1 MIFRKIAIAT
11 LAVAATVPASAAPNT
26 SAVPAKTTEKITCR
40 EFIALRDEFKPQI
53 VSYTLGYDRAKR
65 PDAAFIDVS
74 GVDKIVPVLVSAC
87 RAKPEQ
93 SLLQRIRAS
102 LHRL

>member
-1 MIFRKIAIAT
+1 MTFRKIAIAA
-11 LAVAATVPASAAPNT
+11 LVVAASVPAGAAPNKL
-26 SAVPAKTTEKITCR
+26 AVPAKTTEKITCR

-65 PDAAFIDVS
+65 PDAAFIDVA
-74 GVDKIVPVLVSAC
+74 GIDKIVPVLVSSC

-93 SLLQRIRAS
+93 SLLQRIRAGF
-102 LHRL
+102 HRL